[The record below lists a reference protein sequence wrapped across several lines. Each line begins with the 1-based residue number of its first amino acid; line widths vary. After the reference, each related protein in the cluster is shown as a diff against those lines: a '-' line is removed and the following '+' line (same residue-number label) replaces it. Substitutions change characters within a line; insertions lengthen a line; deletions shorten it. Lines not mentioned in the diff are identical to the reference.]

1 MNLWKN
7 CVDGIWWKCGFT
19 GFVIFLAI
27 LAGHFH
33 KKLFTVQKCFH
44 YRNLRLQ
51 LHNWFSSV
59 HRALT
64 VKSVQYFNFGMPI
77 DKVSYSANFMTIQR
91 QKDVSLLQNSLL
103 KHDIYISADIWG
115 HQRVDISLRH
125 RNRWHSVYLWRGVS
139 WLPHS
144 CTWCDWWFLLWVRR
158 WRFPV
163 QSAEECVFRKQ
174 RLVHH
179 VEKWVYF
186 IDSLFID

>member
-1 MNLWKN
+1 
-7 CVDGIWWKCGFT
+7 
-19 GFVIFLAI
+19 
-27 LAGHFH
+27 
-33 KKLFTVQKCFH
+33 
-44 YRNLRLQ
+44 
-51 LHNWFSSV
+51 
-59 HRALT
+59 
-64 VKSVQYFNFGMPI
+64 MPI
-77 DKVSYSANFMTIQR
+77 DKVSYGVNFMTIRR
-91 QKDVSLLQNSLL
+91 QKNVPLMQNSLL

-139 WLPHS
+139 WCPYS

-163 QSAEECVFRKQ
+163 QSTEECVISKQ

-186 IDSLFID
+186 IDSLFIHLFIYLLTFFNLFIMGDVVLLNWPKKDKTTMSFEDFMC